1 MAFIKRQE
9 FTNKENPPINHKLE
23 INHPRKAHF
32 KRENKEWY
40 LQTYKCVFVLTQ
52 GTHTHPHIHTLKG
65 TNKTY
70 VHTSYKQTYI
80 YII

>member
-40 LQTYKCVFVLTQ
+40 LQTQMYICPHTRHSHAP
-52 GTHTHPHIHTLKG
+52 THSH
-65 TNKTY
+65 
-70 VHTSYKQTYI
+70 S
-80 YII
+80 

>member
-40 LQTYKCVFVLTQ
+40 LQTYKCIFVLTQ
-52 GTHTHPHIHTLKG
+52 GTRTHTFTLLRVPTKHMYIQVINKHTY
-65 TNKTY
+65 T
-70 VHTSYKQTYI
+70 
-80 YII
+80 